1 MVDMADSRR
10 VSLSASVPQHAFY
23 AVGRILRL
31 LAVYG
36 AYHYLAA
43 THASAVILT
52 FWCLLGSA
60 VIFVLLQRPWAGR
73 TLPNSTW
80 VPTILNGAIMAL
92 SLLFFFIA
100 LRNSGP
106 IRTLLAEYSGAVIA
120 AASTMLFGRRTSRKY
135 KVYGLVAMLAA
146 FLLLSQGW
154 TTTSPLWF
162 YIQGHGITLLE
173 LCSGAWFMSRIL
185 ACCVSCT
192 LCFLHSKIVPL
203 DSTTPRA
210 NVEQAD
216 MAAQGLRGSTTIPVL
231 AGLLSA
237 LRRLLAR
244 RAAHKTKAK
253 KRLHAVTVASA
264 AVFMLPLSIVQLAT
278 GASQEQLPYEGSF
291 ARVYLGMVIFGLVLS
306 FYIEIFAEERLA
318 LGPASL
324 KHLVV
329 TVAGAF
335 VLELVYQ
342 TTFFPPGFLLV
353 SALLGIGLYWATVI
367 DRPKKTLEDA
377 GLPSSD
383 NGKES
388 RRTAALPRLFQGPLE
403 HLLSDQKSKKIALF
417 LLLNTSFMFVEFTY
431 GFLVNSLGLVS
442 DACHMLFDC
451 AALAIG
457 LYASYIA
464 RLEAPSKYAYGML
477 DPPEISADNLLV
489 VSIGGLLVNVVG
501 LVFFHEAHHH
511 AHGAE
516 SCSHSHSHSHSP
528 AAVTADHTD
537 ILESHFLSEPNKQS
551 SEVGRGFEVYKHYP
565 LQHTG
570 DIHKHSR
577 QAQSAHHHHQHGDH
591 THNVELHDSNHGAD
605 THRHVHSH
613 KHELQEAL
621 TSGNPHMDHNMHG
634 IFLHILADT
643 LGSVGVVIS
652 TLLIKYKG
660 WMLTDP
666 ACSILIS
673 ILIVSTVIPLLR
685 NSAEIILQRVPRAV
699 EPAIQDTLDKVGHL
713 EGVTGQQRPQFWS
726 FTPKLLVGSLH
737 VLVVRGA
744 DKQSIRRSV
753 LDLFHSIGVAN
764 MSVQVE
770 EDSMVHTSFF
780 EGGTALVQSPS

>member
-10 VSLSASVPQHAFY
+10 ASLSASVPQHAFY
-23 AVGRILRL
+23 AVGRFLRL
-31 LAVYG
+31 MAVYG

-52 FWCLLGSA
+52 LWCLLGSA

-80 VPTILNGAIMAL
+80 VPTILYGAIMAL
-92 SLLFFFIA
+92 SLLFFFMA

-146 FLLLSQGW
+146 FVLLFQGW
-154 TTTSPLWF
+154 TTTSPLW
-162 YIQGHGITLLE
+162 
-173 LCSGAWFMSRIL
+173 IL

-192 LCFLHSKIVPL
+192 LCFLHRKIVPL
-203 DSTTPRA
+203 DATTPRA
-210 NVEQAD
+210 KVEQAD
-216 MAAQGLRGSTTIPVL
+216 MVAQGSRGSTTIPIL

-278 GASQEQLPYEGSF
+278 GASQEQLSYEGSF

-329 TVAGAF
+329 TVVGAF

-342 TTFFPPGFLLV
+342 TTIFPPGFLLV

-388 RRTAALPRLFQGPLE
+388 RRSAALPRLFQGPLE

-431 GFLVNSLGLVS
+431 GFLANSLGLVS

-464 RLEAPSKYAYGML
+464 RLEAPSKYAYGYGRVEVL
-477 DPPEISADNLLV
+477 S
-489 VSIGGLLVNVVG
+489 GFVNAVF
-501 LVFFHEAHHH
+501 LVFVATLI
-511 AHGAE
+511 
-516 SCSHSHSHSHSP
+516 
-528 AAVTADHTD
+528 V
-537 ILESHFLSEPNKQS
+537 LESLE
-551 SEVGRGFEVYKHYP
+551 R
-565 LQHTG
+565 
-570 DIHKHSR
+570 
-577 QAQSAHHHHQHGDH
+577 HG
-591 THNVELHDSNHGAD
+591 
-605 THRHVHSH
+605 HSH
-613 KHELQEAL
+613 KHELREAL

-699 EPAIQDTLDKVGHL
+699 EPAIQDTLDKIGHL

-780 EGGTALVQSPS
+780 EGGTALVLSPS

>member
-10 VSLSASVPQHAFY
+10 ASLGASVPEHAFY
-23 AVGRILRL
+23 AVGRFLRL

-52 FWCLLGSA
+52 FWCLLGAA

-73 TLPNSTW
+73 TLPMSTW

-106 IRTLLAEYSGAVIA
+106 IRTLLAEYAGAVVA

-135 KVYGLVAMLAA
+135 KDTGMLC
-146 FLLLSQGW
+146 LLH
-154 TTTSPLWF
+154 
-162 YIQGHGITLLE
+162 YN
-173 LCSGAWFMSRIL
+173 
-185 ACCVSCT
+185 
-192 LCFLHSKIVPL
+192 IVPL

-210 NVEQAD
+210 KVEEAE
-216 MAAQGLRGSTTIPVL
+216 MVAQGSKGSITIPIL
-231 AGLLSA
+231 AALLSA

-264 AVFMLPLSIVQLAT
+264 AVFMLPLSIVQIAT
-278 GASQEQLPYEGSF
+278 DASQEQLPYGGSF

-318 LGPASL
+318 LGPASV

-329 TVAGAF
+329 TIAGAF

-342 TTFFPPGFLLV
+342 RAFFPPGFFLV
-353 SALLGIGLYWATVI
+353 SALLGVGLHWATVI

-388 RRTAALPRLFQGPLE
+388 RRSATLPRLFQGPLE
-403 HLLSDQKSKKIALF
+403 HLLKDEKSKKIALF

-431 GFLVNSLGLVS
+431 GFLANSLGLVS

-464 RLEAPSKYAYGML
+464 RLEAPSKYAYGYGRVEVLSGFVNAVFLVFVATLIVLESLERML
-477 DPPEISADNLLV
+477 DPPEISADNLLL
-489 VSIGGLLVNVVG
+489 VSVGGLLVNIVG

-516 SCSHSHSHSHSP
+516 SCSHSHAHSHSP
-528 AAVTADHTD
+528 AAVTADHAD
-537 ILESHFLSEPNKQS
+537 IMESHFLSEPSKQS
-551 SEVGRGFEVYKHYP
+551 SEVGHGFEVYKHNP
-565 LQHTG
+565 LRHTE
-570 DIHKHSR
+570 DVHNQSR
-577 QAQSAHHHHQHGDH
+577 EAHSAHHHQDDYHQHGDH
-591 THNVELHDSNHGAD
+591 THHVELHDSSHGAH
-605 THRHVHSH
+605 THRHGHSH

-737 VLVVRGA
+737 VLVVQRA

-753 LDLFHSIGVAN
+753 LDLFHSIGVTN